1 MRMERSPSPWH
12 RRIFALL
19 AALLAATAARG
30 LVRSLT
36 ERGNDLTIYLDAA
49 AAALAGENPLAVPGS
64 IYLPFFDCLLAPL
77 AWLPRPLFAA
87 VWQTASFVC
96 GIGGVLGASRLV
108 DPERRYPWLGWL
120 TLLLTFRLWDSNFS
134 YGQANAF
141 TFAVLIAALHAL
153 AAGRGRAA
161 GAWIGFGAAFKVLP
175 GLALVL
181 LAVRRRWSGLVVGLA
196 LLLGLSLV
204 VPTLFL
210 GWSGSIEAHRSWY
223 TDVSGP
229 YLKGGEALLEVRPY
243 VAGQSLLAATYKLLA
258 ATPVTSADLSRRAAL
273 AELDPELVHWIAR
286 GLIAT
291 HLSVLLGLL
300 WRRRSAVGPRAIA
313 ESGALTM
320 TTALLCGP
328 LVHKAHLCWSA
339 LGFAVLISA
348 VREARTPAERLTRGV
363 PLALAAALIG
373 LSTPLLF
380 GNELV
385 RTLVTHNALTLGT
398 EVLWIGQVLLAS
410 RPAPDG
416 DAVPGWAGSER

>member
-1 MRMERSPSPWH
+1 MRMEPTPSPWH

-19 AALLAATAARG
+19 AVLLAATAARG
-30 LVRSLT
+30 LVRSLS

-96 GIGGVLGASRLV
+96 GIGGLLGAVRLV
-108 DPERRYPWLGWL
+108 DPGRRSPWLGWL
-120 TLLLTFRLWDSNFS
+120 TLLVTLRLWDSNFS

-141 TFAVLIAALHAL
+141 TFAMLVAALHAL
-153 AAGRGRAA
+153 AAGRERAA
-161 GAWIGFGAAFKVLP
+161 GLWIGLGAAFKVLP
-175 GLALVL
+175 GLALLL
-181 LAVRRRWSGLVVGLA
+181 LAARARWRGVAIGLA
-196 LLLGLSLV
+196 SLIGLSLV
-204 VPTLFL
+204 VPLLFL
-210 GWSGSIEAHRSWY
+210 GGAGSVEAHRTWY
-223 TDVSGP
+223 AEVSGP
-229 YLKGGEALLEVRPY
+229 YLQGGHALLEARPY

-273 AELDPELVHWIAR
+273 AELDPDLVHWIAR
-286 GLIAT
+286 ALIAT
-291 HLSVLLGLL
+291 HLGVLLGLL
-300 WRRRSAVGPRAIA
+300 WRRRRDRGARAIA

-339 LGFAVLISA
+339 LGFAVLVSA
-348 VREARTPAERLTRGV
+348 VRDARTPAERLARGV

-398 EVLWIGQVLLAS
+398 ELLWIGQVLLAS
-410 RPAPDG
+410 RSAPDG
-416 DAVPGWAGSER
+416 DAAPGWAGSER